1 MDPLTHAL
9 AGATIA
15 WSLTGRQLSRK
26 SLLLGAAAGLLPD
39 ADVLIRSAADP
50 LLAIQH
56 HRGFTHSLLFIPM
69 GALLAT
75 VPFLR
80 ATADRKS
87 RAYLAALCAYA
98 SHPILDAAT
107 TYGTQLFWP
116 FSSYRVGLDIISII
130 DPIFT
135 LILIAALL
143 AALAA
148 RRKIVLAALSLA
160 TLWLVTGAA
169 QRERALDAQQ
179 RLSASRSDARSRG
192 EVFPTIGN
200 TIVWRSIYRTGDTLR
215 IDRIRVPWFGTASY
229 AATTSVPVAVPRN
242 SPATTRPNQIPNLA
256 RGTEAPEV
264 PTRDFRRF
272 AWFSDGWIARD
283 PADPTV
289 IGDARYSLRAETW
302 SPVWGIR
309 LHHDPNRPTEWIN
322 HTRNRRTDPQALWK
336 ALTGDNLTFRLIP

>member
-75 VPFLR
+75 LPFLR
-80 ATADRKS
+80 ATADRQS
-87 RAYLAALCAYA
+87 RAYLAALCAWA
-98 SHPILDAAT
+98 SHPLLDAAT

-116 FSSYRVGLDIISII
+116 FSNYRVGLDFISII

-135 LILIAALL
+135 LILIAALF

-148 RRKIVLAALSLA
+148 RRTIVLAALSLA
-160 TLWLVTGAA
+160 ILWLATGAA

-179 RLSASRSDARSRG
+179 KLAASRIDARSRG

-215 IDRIRVPWFGTASY
+215 IDRIRVPWFRSASY
-229 AATTSVPVAVPRN
+229 AATTSVPVAVPR
-242 SPATTRPNQIPNLA
+242 
-256 RGTEAPEV
+256 GTEVLEATEV
-264 PTRDFRRF
+264 PGPPHRDFTRF

-283 PADPTV
+283 PADPTI

-309 LHHDPNRPTEWIN
+309 LHDDPNRPTEWIN

-336 ALTGDNLTFRLIP
+336 ELTGDNLTFRPIP